1 MSTLPTVRYVVVQNQ
16 IKVCSRRAG
25 GYPKFI
31 SQGFNEAYL
40 PLWLQ
45 EAGYDT
51 YYVGKLFNAH
61 TIDNYASPYP
71 AGFTGSDFLLD
82 PYTYEYLNATMQRN
96 KDLPV
101 SYEGQYS
108 TDVMTAKALEFLD
121 DALKQQKPYFLT
133 VAPTAPHSNVNIKDN
148 IIDGNFSEHSVTQS
162 PPIPADRHKHLFKD
176 VVVPRKPNFN
186 PDQVLP
192 PKLA

>member
-1 MSTLPTVRYVVVQNQ
+1 M
-16 IKVCSRRAG
+16 
-25 GYPKFI
+25 
-31 SQGFNEAYL
+31 
-40 PLWLQ
+40 Q

-61 TIDNYASPYP
+61 TVDNYASPYP

-96 KDLPV
+96 RDPPV

-108 TDVMTAKALEFLD
+108 TDVIAAKAFGFLD
-121 DALKQQKPYFLT
+121 QALKRRKPYFLT
-133 VAPTAPHSNVNIKDN
+133 IAPTAPHSNVNIKSN

-162 PPIPADRHKHLFKD
+162 PPIPAERHKHLFED
-176 VVVPRKPNFN
+176 VVVPRTPNFN
-186 PDQVLP
+186 PDEVLRSWYSP
-192 PKLA
+192 